1 MINSWNHSSFHA
13 YECFNCACLCLT
25 LYSCLGTSYV
35 ETTRTSFRILIPAP
49 CMPPSLQWPIHPSI
63 HPSTSPSWSSACS
76 ACRTSQSSL
85 APCLSQAPHAKPGR
99 HLALSNSGHV
109 ICDNPTGSVGPKLY
123 FYIIRHAGRG
133 CMSVFSHIASPELYT
148 ILQPWSFKLKV
159 MSIIQ

>member
-13 YECFNCACLCLT
+13 YECFDCACLCLT
-25 LYSCLGTSYV
+25 LYSCLVLRDILCGDHSNLFPNSDPGTLHATIV
-35 ETTRTSFRILIPAP
+35 TMA
-49 CMPPSLQWPIHPSI
+49 HPSI
-63 HPSTSPSWSSACS
+63 QHACS

-85 APCLSQAPHAKPGR
+85 ALCLSQAPHEKPGR

-109 ICDNPTGSVGPKLY
+109 ICDNPTGSVGPKLD
-123 FYIIRHAGRG
+123 FCIIRHAGQG